1 MFNKRKFSEVN
12 FGYCKKGK
20 KQIKKNDEDDEVT
33 YNLEDNISSMLGKNK
48 SDTKIER
55 ECNHIYFHSEVT
67 RESIFDLT
75 MLIKEAEEECVLSCL
90 KLNIDEIPI
99 YLHINSYGGS
109 IFAGFAAIDVINS
122 CKVPVHTIVEGAVAS
137 AGTLMSIVGKK
148 RYIRPNAYMLVH
160 QLSSGCWGKMNE
172 IEDEYNNLK
181 DLMERIKDIYKNHTS
196 IPKKELNEILKHDLW
211 FNSDKCLKN
220 GLVDE
225 LWEK

>member
-1 MFNKRKFSEVN
+1 MFNKRKFSDID
-12 FGYCKKGK
+12 FSYCKK
-20 KQIKKNDEDDEVT
+20 KQVKKNDEEEEKC
-33 YNLEDNISSMLGKNK
+33 NLEDNIPLILGKNK
-48 SDTKIER
+48 SDTKIDR
-55 ECNHIYFHSEVT
+55 EYNHIYFHSEVT

-109 IFAGFAAIDVINS
+109 IFAGFTAIDVINS
-122 CKVPVHTIVEGAVAS
+122 CRVPIYTIVEGAVAS

-225 LWEK
+225 IWEK

>member
-1 MFNKRKFSEVN
+1 MFNKRKFSDIN
-12 FGYCKKGK
+12 FSYCKKEK
-20 KQIKKNDEDDEVT
+20 KQDSTKSESDKED
-33 YNLEDNISSMLGKNK
+33 LDNISSILGKNK
-48 SDTKIER
+48 GDTKIER
-55 ECNHIYFHSEVT
+55 EYNHIYFHSEVT

-109 IFAGFAAIDVINS
+109 IFAGFAAIDIINS
-122 CKVPVHTIVEGAVAS
+122 CKVPVYTIVEGAVAS

-160 QLSSGCWGKMNE
+160 QLSSSCWGKMNE
-172 IEDEYNNLK
+172 IEDEFNNLK

-225 LWEK
+225 IWEK

>member
-1 MFNKRKFSEVN
+1 MFNKRKFSDID
-12 FGYCKKGK
+12 FSYCTKKK
-20 KQIKKNDEDDEVT
+20 KIEKKDENEEKH
-33 YNLEDNISSMLGKNK
+33 NIEDSIPLILGKNK

-109 IFAGFAAIDVINS
+109 IFAGFTAIDVINA
-122 CKVPVHTIVEGAVAS
+122 CRVPIYTIVEGAVAS

-160 QLSSGCWGKMNE
+160 QLSSSCWGKMNE

-196 IPKKELNEILKHDLW
+196 IPKKDLNEILKHDLW

-220 GLVDE
+220 GLADE
-225 LWEK
+225 IWEK

>member
-1 MFNKRKFSEVN
+1 MMFGKRKFSEID
-12 FGYCKKGK
+12 FSYCKKK
-20 KQIKKNDEDDEVT
+20 KIEKNDEDEVK
-33 YNLEDNISSMLGKNK
+33 NNVEDNIVSILGKNK

-109 IFAGFAAIDVINS
+109 IFAGFTAVDVINA
-122 CKVPVHTIVEGAVAS
+122 CKVPIYTIVEGAVAS

-225 LWEK
+225 IWEK